1 MVKYEVENITDKNVW
16 EKFIQSNAPKTF
28 LQSWAWGETNEK
40 EGARIFRLG
49 FKKDGKLAGA
59 CLIIK
64 ENARRGPHF
73 IIPAGPI
80 LNWNDTKL
88 AAYYISVLKD
98 LARKESVWFVR
109 IRPEILDTLENR
121 NLFKKLGGVYA
132 PMHLHAENTWVL
144 DIAPD
149 EEALLANMR
158 KSTRYLIKKS
168 LIQNLNLEITNDT
181 KSAEILFKLQKET
194 TKRHGFVGFPESLFK
209 AEIESFTKDKS
220 ASVFICKIK
229 KIPLACAIIIFYG
242 DTAYYHFSAS
252 TMKYPKIQ
260 SSYFLQW
267 EIIREAKKR
276 GIKYYNFWGIAPE
289 GVSNHRFAGVT
300 LFKTGFGG
308 ERVDWLH
315 AHDFP
320 ISPLYWLTYIFETAR
335 RIFRRL

>member
-1 MVKYEVENITDKNVW
+1 MAKYEVENITDKDIW
-16 EKFIQSNAPKTF
+16 EKFILSSDPKTF

-40 EGARIFRLG
+40 EGGKIFRLG
-49 FKKDGKLAGA
+49 FEKDDKLVGV

-64 ENARRGPHF
+64 ENAKRGPHF

-80 LNWNDTKL
+80 LNWSDSKL
-88 AAYYISVLKD
+88 VRYFVLSLKN
-98 LARKESVWFVR
+98 LARKEKVWFVR
-109 IRPEILDTLENR
+109 IRPEVSDSLENKE
-121 NLFKKLGGVYA
+121 LFKKLGGVYA

-144 DIAPD
+144 NITLS

-168 LIQNLNLEITNDT
+168 LTQNLNLEITNNT

-194 TKRHGFVGFPESLFK
+194 TKRHDFVGFPESLFK
-209 AEIESFTKDKS
+209 SEIKSFTKDRN
-220 ASVFICKIK
+220 ASVLICRMG

-252 TMKYPKIQ
+252 TMKYPKLQ
-260 SSYFLQW
+260 ASYFLQW
-267 EIIREAKKR
+267 EIVKEAKKR
-276 GIKYYNFWGIAPE
+276 GMKYYNFWGIAPE
-289 GVSNHRFAGVT
+289 NNPNHRFAGVT

-308 ERVDWLH
+308 KRIDWLH